1 MTKANDRSPSDRA
14 NPIQD
19 QLVAALSDLDFQRT
33 RLRFLL
39 GTDEHIPQE
48 ARVALAPVHL
58 ARLRA
63 DLAKLGLAV
72 EMVVVSGAGMRAR
85 PPFTDDDFRAAGAQ
99 VVAAGDTAGLPAF
112 DLVHSLK
119 EPTAYEASLEGPFVR
134 IGALHL
140 ASKPPGLCALVQA
153 RNVAAIFD
161 GATVGS
167 CSYLIH
173 RGDRTPIVG
182 SMSRFAGSVAA
193 RKVVAAIER
202 GGLGRGRV
210 VVVGGGIAGQ
220 SAIRELR
227 KVAAPLVVV
236 EPFEGLH
243 PRLHRFFAE
252 QGLVGAE
259 IVPRLGEDTLRDA
272 IGVVFAHRSGARA
285 AEKVCNLEQI
295 RSMRRGAGISD
306 IAIDQGGS
314 IAHPGYEDRDDAV
327 AAREKY
333 IALLG
338 GDYSYYAEVNMPR
351 EEPHDASLMHG
362 DASLPY
368 VTALLALLAHLGT
381 AQALSRYILSRD
393 LRIFTDPTQVAD
405 LGLLDAFVQ
414 DLRNGLQLAFVGD
427 QLRLTDPDIAKDP
440 VLAGWIRGCAAGR

>member
-1 MTKANDRSPSDRA
+1 MTKAHERH
-14 NPIQD
+14 NPVQD
-19 QLVAALSDLDFQRT
+19 QLVVALRELDFPRT

-63 DLAKLGLAV
+63 DLHGLGIEV
-72 EMVVVSGAGMRAR
+72 EMVVVAGAGERAR
-85 PPFTDDDFRAAGAQ
+85 PPFSDDLYRAAGAQ
-99 VVAAGDTAGLPAF
+99 VVAETEVAGLPAF

-119 EPTAYEASLEGPFVR
+119 EPTAYEANLKGPFVR

-140 ASKPPGLCALVQA
+140 ASKPPGLCSLVQA
-153 RNVAAIFD
+153 KNVAAIFD

-182 SMSRFAGSVAA
+182 SMSRFAGLVAA
-193 RKVVAAIER
+193 RRVVSAIEKK
-202 GGLGRGRV
+202 GLGKGKV

-227 KVAAPLVVV
+227 KVASPLVVV
-236 EPFEGLH
+236 EPWEPMH
-243 PRLHRFFAE
+243 ARLHRFFAE
-252 QGLVGAE
+252 QGLRDAE
-259 IVPRLGEDTLRDA
+259 IVTKLGEDTLKDA

-285 AEKVCNLEQI
+285 AEKVCNIEQI
-295 RSMRRGAGISD
+295 RTLRRGAAISD

-327 AAREKY
+327 VAREKY

-338 GDYSYYAEVNMPR
+338 NDYSYYAEVNMPR

-368 VTALLALLAHLGT
+368 VTALLALLGHLGT
-381 AQALSRYILSRD
+381 TGALSRYILSRQVK
-393 LRIFTDPTQVAD
+393 IFTDPAQVAD

-414 DLRNGLQLAFVGD
+414 DLRNGLQLAFVDGE
-427 QLRLTDPDIAKDP
+427 LRLTDPDIAKDP
-440 VLAGWIRGCAAGR
+440 VLAGWIRGCAAR

>member
-1 MTKANDRSPSDRA
+1 MSQGNGRPNAV
-14 NPIQD
+14 QD
-19 QLVAALSDLDFQRT
+19 LLVQALRDLDFPHT

-39 GTDEHIPQE
+39 GTDENIPQE

-58 ARLRA
+58 ERLRS
-63 DLAKLGLAV
+63 DLKSLGLEL

-85 PPFTDDDFRAAGAQ
+85 PPFTDDDYRAAGAQ
-99 VVAAGDTAGLPAF
+99 VVKAEATAGLPAF
-112 DLVHSLK
+112 DLVHALK
-119 EPTAYEASLEGPFVR
+119 EPTGYEASLQGPFVR

-140 ASKPPGLCALVQA
+140 ASKPPGLCALVKA
-153 RNVAAIFD
+153 KNVAAIFD

-193 RKVVAAIER
+193 RRVVAGIEKT
-202 GGLGRGRV
+202 GLGKGKV

-236 EPFEGLH
+236 EPWEPMH
-243 PRLHRFFAE
+243 ARLNRFFVE
-252 QGLVGAE
+252 QGLQGAE
-259 IVPRLGEDTLRDA
+259 IVTKMGDDTLKDA

-295 RSMRRGAGISD
+295 KTMRKGAAISD

-338 GDYSYYAEVNMPR
+338 NDYSYYAEVNMPR

-368 VTALLALLAHLGT
+368 VTALLALLGHLGT
-381 AQALSRYILSRD
+381 TTALSRYILSRE
-393 LRIFTDPTQVAD
+393 LKIFTDPAQVAD
-405 LGLLDAFVQ
+405 LGLLDAVVQ
-414 DLRNGLQLAFVGD
+414 DLRNGLQLAFVNG

-440 VLAGWIRGCAAGR
+440 VLAGWIRSCAAGR

>member
-1 MTKANDRSPSDRA
+1 MTTANERP
-14 NPIQD
+14 NPVQD
-19 QLVAALSDLDFQRT
+19 QLVLALRDLDFQRT

-48 ARVALAPVHL
+48 ARVALAPTHL
-58 ARLRA
+58 ARLHR
-63 DLAKLGLAV
+63 DLARLGLEV
-72 EMVVVSGAGMRAR
+72 EMVVVAGAGARAR
-85 PPFTDDDFRAAGAQ
+85 PPFSDDDYRAVGAQ
-99 VVAAGDTAGLPAF
+99 VVSEAEAAELPAF
-112 DLVHSLK
+112 DLLHSLK
-119 EPTAYEASLEGPFVR
+119 EPTPYEATLRGPFLR

-140 ASKPPGLCALVQA
+140 ATKPPGLCAVVRA

-193 RKVVAAIER
+193 RKAVAAVER
-202 GGLGRGRV
+202 NGLGKGRV

-220 SAIRELR
+220 SAIKELR
-227 KVAAPLVVV
+227 PIAAPLVVV
-236 EPFEGLH
+236 EPWEPMH
-243 PRLHRFFAE
+243 SRLQRFFAE
-252 QGLVGAE
+252 QGLRDAE
-259 IVPRLGEDTLRDA
+259 IVTRLGEDTLKDA
-272 IGVVFAHRSGARA
+272 IAVVFAHRSGARA
-285 AEKVCNLEQI
+285 AEKVCSIEQI
-295 RSMRRGAGISD
+295 RTLRKGAAISD

-327 AAREKY
+327 VAREKY
-333 IALLG
+333 LALMG
-338 GDYSYYAEVNMPR
+338 EDYSYYAEVNMPR

-381 AQALSRYILSRD
+381 TTALSRYVLSRD
-393 LRIFTDPTQVAD
+393 LKIYTDPSQVSEI
-405 LGLLDAFVQ
+405 GLLDAFVQ

-427 QLRLTDPDIAKDP
+427 ELRLTDPDIAKDP
-440 VLAGWIRGCAAGR
+440 VLSGWIRGCAAR